1 MEVGGE
7 VGGGEVGASIRL
19 NNFSQDTGMG
29 GTGGGGVG
37 GRGGGWSANQTGQ
50 VGGVKVVSEQTLKN

>member
-7 VGGGEVGASIRL
+7 VGGGEMGASIRL

-37 GRGGGWSANQTGQ
+37 GVEGWSANQTGQ